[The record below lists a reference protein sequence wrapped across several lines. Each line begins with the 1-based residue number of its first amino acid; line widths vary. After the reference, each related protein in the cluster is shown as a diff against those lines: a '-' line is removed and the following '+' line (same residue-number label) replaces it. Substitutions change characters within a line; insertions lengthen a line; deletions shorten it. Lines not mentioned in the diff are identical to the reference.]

1 MMANSLILCGGTGA
15 HAALAMMRLHTL
27 GYALGFFRQ
36 SNGKPLDFPTL
47 YLVDQD
53 AGDGARDETA
63 WQMVHRLAQDHP
75 GRRNWRETFGREN
88 GPILRIVTPL
98 PVGHDRHWFDPPN
111 DTLGKRFAHSPYLDL
126 LTDRDQRDIQ
136 FSRGM
141 MGSPSVGALLFRLK
155 NHDAGS
161 SGINNDN
168 VFQTLRKERGR
179 IAVVGSGV
187 GGTGAAVAPTL
198 ARLFAASDARV
209 MAVMV
214 LQWFKFTTD
223 GLDEILRE
231 KAELRNNA
239 MRQNAHS
246 ALAYCGQELARE
258 VATVPVGVPETS
270 IIDRRYTSD
279 TQQPAHESFVHGV
292 AALCCLRHFLASEP
306 YPAGLYQMGAE
317 DPTRLGGGNL
327 IPGSETEG
335 TLQNLAN
342 QAEMLASTLD
352 AFAAVLAN
360 AHSGRFALVPAIYRE
375 IQRLTDPGQAS
386 QAIRTLVASYR
397 KHLDWMNQV
406 LGVEPQSVSALTTET
421 MSRERL
427 TNYPISRNSN
437 MPTVPPEQMALGL
450 FHWVA
455 EWVRDYRETMPTDL
469 VSSTPGEV
477 NGGYWPPLSGDGIA
491 VAADRAGDLTPVP
504 HQNIEVTLDGFVDT
518 GHVSQNGWPDP
529 IAVADHFR
537 YAIQREDRTAR
548 RQLEMLLAGLVTG
561 HLRLEE
567 IPEPSE
573 SPERV
578 SLAAL
583 VKASRET
590 GFPDLAR
597 YVVIYPEEEN
607 EVLGFNSPHTFLCA
621 KPPSDQHAARIWER
635 LWTKL
640 TGSDQPE
647 NWATEEPLAVW
658 RNADREI
665 RQIRSWLEHLKQVHS
680 GTPPAW
686 TRIFEHQ
693 SSPGMVP
700 YGTDQRKLPVYWDST
715 SETVRVGLPTAE
727 TGEYRPDVNT
737 PQVSEEELLNEIPEL
752 EKLRDGSGLIRYEM
766 VEFEAPDRERQ
777 VRALWKEH
785 LDHLQQHGLIA
796 DFGTNED
803 DVFIWMPDRA
813 RAATLGRTCI
823 LDRSV
828 MMVRRC
834 SPMRQDPVPGS
845 STRAGATCY
854 PDLPL
859 RLEYL
864 GLVQT
869 NAGKTVLDLL
879 KDGDSLIPSE
889 FEPAIDDTHQGRSAT
904 WTLRLKGRQDPL
916 TISLPVGPE
925 SDNHQAHW
933 MVWPRFRSNSGQFW
947 RAYYLYERCTD
958 ARLRLETL
966 WLDPDSRCV
975 HRCDVQERSGSHPIR
990 FNVHGDRRVHTG
1002 GPPVAFSVRDTVSEE
1017 EIGLYLIQ
1025 LTPLSPND
1033 RDVKIGIDFGTS
1045 HTVASVLTGGERSVV
1060 ELAPELDPANAQTAL
1075 TLHVSEDWSHVA
1087 ASFEQDGLSALG
1099 GWLPNYVQSVAEDA
1113 RGLLPSE
1120 LLTILP
1126 LDGLNAEDVSG
1137 WQPGRDCVIP
1147 FMDMQRPDIADHIL
1161 ADFKWDV
1168 SFPAFH
1174 GREPV
1179 LREIYLGMVIEFVMA
1194 DVVWQRRAF
1203 PGRPVDFTFTY
1214 PLRTQRSE
1222 LASFEATL
1230 RRVLDN
1236 SSRSLGCKLTLRD
1249 NTGTYNESRAAKG
1262 GAGNFGEVS
1271 LVGDLGGGTLDLF
1284 ISANALPGVEFEE
1297 VADSARLGGNLLLRT
1312 LARNPQKFLP
1322 ANAGWRFDDPERLE
1336 TQLRAWMRS
1345 KGSRDLFG
1353 TGAGNQIMHDGL
1365 GVQGF
1370 DRPSQADPARRLISR
1385 YFRLISEYMA
1395 RSLVAFLT
1403 RHWYK
1408 QAPAQHHDTLQV
1420 LVQLRGN
1427 GWRLWHDTV
1436 QYRQIEEEIG
1446 GWIEDRARVLWR
1458 DPKLWH
1464 DLTARP
1470 EPPVGNWSARDT
1482 GDANPK
1488 TAPILAAVGEAE
1500 SQEDVERFY
1509 SHTLVQLDLLHAGS
1523 SLDPVPWFSR
1533 NRFNTGGQTT
1543 QVELNAV
1550 EPSLPLSHH
1559 DVEASIGD
1567 FDDQLK
1573 AEVNRKLR
1581 EEGSRPDEVE
1591 FLAPVAPI
1599 VWEAAFKCRQL
1610 LGND

>member
-63 WQMVHRLAQDHP
+63 WQMVRRLVQDHP
-75 GRRNWRETFGREN
+75 GRWNQRETFGRED

-98 PVGHDRHWFDPPN
+98 PVGHDRNWFNPPN
-111 DTLGKRFAHSPYLDL
+111 DRLGHRFADSPYLDL
-126 LTDRDQRDIQ
+126 LTDRDQRNIQ
-136 FSRGM
+136 FSQGM

-155 NHDAGS
+155 NYDAGPNH
-161 SGINNDN
+161 INHEN
-168 VFQTLRKERGR
+168 VFETLRRERGR

-198 ARLFAASDARV
+198 ARQFAASDAHV

-223 GLDEILRE
+223 SLDDIRSE
-231 KAELRNNA
+231 KAELRNDA

-246 ALAYCGQELARE
+246 ALAYCGQDLARE
-258 VATVPVGVPETS
+258 VATVPVGVPETA

-292 AALCCLRHFLASEP
+292 AGLCCLRHFLASEP

-327 IPGSETEG
+327 IPGSESNG
-335 TLQNLAN
+335 TLQDLAN
-342 QAEMLASTLD
+342 QAEMLSATLD

-360 AHSGRFALVPAIYRE
+360 SHSGRFAVVPAIYRE
-375 IQRLTDPGQAS
+375 IQRLTDPVQAS

-397 KHLDWMNQV
+397 KHLEWMHQV
-406 LGVEPQSVSALTTET
+406 LGVEPRSVSALTTEA

-427 TNYPISRNSN
+427 TNHPISQNSN
-437 MPTVPPEQMALGL
+437 RQVPPEQVALNL

-455 EWVRDYRETMPTDL
+455 EWIRDYRETMPADL
-469 VSSTPGEV
+469 VSGNPGEV
-477 NGGYWPPLSGDGIA
+477 NGGYWPPLSGDGIT

-504 HQNIEVTLDGFVDT
+504 HQNIEVTLNGFVDT

-537 YAIQREDRTAR
+537 YAIQLGDRTAL
-548 RQLEMLLAGLVTG
+548 RQLEMLLVGLVTR
-561 HLRLEE
+561 HLTLKE
-567 IPEPSE
+567 IHDLGE
-573 SPERV
+573 SPEPV
-578 SLAAL
+578 SLAVL
-583 VKASRET
+583 VNTFREQD
-590 GFPDLAR
+590 FPDFAK
-597 YVVIYPEEEN
+597 YAVVWPEEEN
-607 EVLGFNSPHTFLCA
+607 EVLGFNAPHTLLCA
-621 KPPSDQHAARIWER
+621 KPPSDQHAAKIWGS
-635 LWTKL
+635 LWKKL
-640 TGSDQPE
+640 TGSDQLE
-647 NWATEEPLAVW
+647 NWATVESSTVW
-658 RNADREI
+658 EQADREI
-665 RQIRSWLEHLKQVHS
+665 RQIRSWLEHLKEKHP

-686 TRIFEHQ
+686 TRIFDYQPEA
-693 SSPGMVP
+693 VP
-700 YGTDQRKLPVYWDST
+700 IEYGVDERTWSIYWNSTDQPVPV
-715 SETVRVGLPTAE
+715 ELPTAE
-727 TGEYRPDVNT
+727 TGNYVPPEGT
-737 PQVSEEELLNEIPEL
+737 PQVTEDELLDQIPALQEL
-752 EKLRDGSGLIRYEM
+752 QDEFGHTRFEM
-766 VEFEAPDRERQ
+766 VKFEAPDRERQ
-777 VRALWKEH
+777 IRAIWKEH
-785 LDHLQQHGLIA
+785 LDHLQQHGLILGYGN
-796 DFGTNED
+796 DEEG
-803 DVFIWMPDRA
+803 VFIRMSDRVHA
-813 RAATLGRTCI
+813 GKLERTRI
-823 LDRSV
+823 LDRKV
-828 MMVRRC
+828 LMVRRC

-845 STRAGATCY
+845 TTRAGATSY

-925 SDNHQAHW
+925 SDHHKAHW
-933 MVWPRFRSNSGQFW
+933 MMWPKFRSTRDQSW
-947 RAYYLYERCTD
+947 RTYYIYERCTD

-966 WLDPDSRCV
+966 WLDPESKRV
-975 HRCDVQERSGSHPIR
+975 HRCDVQEQPGSHPIR
-990 FNVHGDRRVHTG
+990 FDAHGNRRAHTG

-1060 ELAPELDPANAQTAL
+1060 KLAPELDPANAETAL

-1120 LLTILP
+1120 LLTIFP
-1126 LDGLNAEDVSG
+1126 LNGLTAENVAG

-1147 FMDMQRPDIADHIL
+1147 FMDMQRPDLADHIL

-1179 LREIYLGMVIEFVMA
+1179 LREIYLGMVIELVMA
-1194 DVVWQRRAF
+1194 DVVWQHRAL
-1203 PGRPVDFTFTY
+1203 PSRPVDFTFTY

-1222 LASFEATL
+1222 LNNFKETL

-1236 SSRSLGCKLTLRD
+1236 SSRSLGCNLTLRD
-1249 NTGTYNESRAAKG
+1249 NIGTYNESRAAKG
-1262 GAGNFGEVS
+1262 GTGNFGEVS

-1312 LARNPQKFLP
+1312 LANNPKRFLP
-1322 ANAGWRFDDPERLE
+1322 ANVGWEVDDAERLE

-1345 KGSRDLFG
+1345 KGSPDLFG
-1353 TGAGNQIMHDGL
+1353 AGAGDQMVHDGL
-1365 GVQGF
+1365 GVRGF
-1370 DRPSQADPARRLISR
+1370 DLPSQANPARRLIDR

-1403 RHWYK
+1403 RHWYR
-1408 QAPAQHHDTLQV
+1408 QAPAQHHDKLQV

-1427 GWRLWHDTV
+1427 GWRLWHDAV
-1436 QYRQIEEEIG
+1436 QYKQIEEEIG
-1446 GWIEDRARVLWR
+1446 GWIEDRARVLWC
-1458 DPKLWH
+1458 DPNLWDDPTVPKLP
-1464 DLTARP
+1464 D
-1470 EPPVGNWSARDT
+1470 GNWSARNT
-1482 GDANPK
+1482 ENANPK

-1500 SQEDVERFY
+1500 SPEDAERFY
-1509 SHTLVQLDLLHAGS
+1509 SHTLVQLDLLDAGS
-1523 SLDPVPWFSR
+1523 SLASVPWFSR

-1550 EPSLPLSHH
+1550 EPALPLSHH
-1559 DVEASIGD
+1559 NTEASIDD
-1567 FDDQLK
+1567 FDDELK
-1573 AEVNRKLR
+1573 RAVNRKLR
-1581 EEGSRPDEVE
+1581 DEGSSPNEVE
-1591 FLAPVAPI
+1591 FRVPVAPI
-1599 VWEAAFKCRQL
+1599 VWEAAFKSKKFL
-1610 LGND
+1610 E

>member
-27 GYALGFFRQ
+27 GYALGFFRP

-63 WQMVHRLAQDHP
+63 WQMVRRLVQDHP
-75 GRRNWRETFGREN
+75 GRWNQRETFGRQD

-98 PVGHDRHWFDPPN
+98 PVGQDRNWFNPPN
-111 DTLGKRFAHSPYLDL
+111 DRLGHRFADSPYLDL

-155 NHDAGS
+155 NHDAME
-161 SGINNDN
+161 SGINHDN
-168 VFQTLRKERGR
+168 EFETLYRERGR

-198 ARLFAASDARV
+198 ARQFAKDAHV

-214 LQWFKFTTD
+214 LQWFKFSTD
-223 GLDEILRE
+223 GLDEELRE
-231 KAELRNNA
+231 KAELRNDA

-246 ALAYCGQELARE
+246 ALAYCGQDLARE
-258 VATVPVGVPETS
+258 VATVPVGVSETA

-292 AALCCLRHFLASEP
+292 AALCCLRHFLAPEP
-306 YPAGLYQMGAE
+306 YRAGLYQMGAE
-317 DPTRLGGGNL
+317 DPTILGGGNL
-327 IPGSETEG
+327 IPGSEPDG
-335 TLQNLAN
+335 TLQDLAN
-342 QAEMLASTLD
+342 QAEMLASTLT

-360 AHSGRFALVPAIYRE
+360 AHSGRFAVVPAIYRE
-375 IQRLTDPGQAS
+375 VQRLTDPGQAS
-386 QAIRTLVASYR
+386 QAIQTLVTSYR
-397 KHLDWMNQV
+397 EHLGWMQQV
-406 LGVEPQSVSALTTET
+406 LGVKPRSVSALTIEA
-421 MSRERL
+421 MSRKRL
-427 TNYPISRNSN
+427 TNHPISQNSN
-437 MPTVPPEQMALGL
+437 MPPEQVALDL

-455 EWVRDYRETMPTDL
+455 KWIRDYRKTRPADL
-469 VSSTPGEV
+469 VSDNPGEV
-477 NGGYWPPLSGDGIA
+477 NGGYWPPLSGDGSISVSA
-491 VAADRAGDLTPVP
+491 ERAGELTPIP
-504 HQNIEVTLDGFVDT
+504 HQNIEVTLNSFVDT

-537 YAIQREDRTAR
+537 YAIQRGDRTAL
-548 RQLEMLLAGLVTG
+548 RQLEMLLVGLVTG
-561 HLRLEE
+561 HLELQE
-567 IPEPSE
+567 IPAPSE
-573 SPERV
+573 PEPV
-578 SLAAL
+578 SLASL
-583 VKASRET
+583 VNASRET
-590 GFPDLAR
+590 DFPDLAR
-597 YVVIYPEEEN
+597 YRIIYPEKEN
-607 EVLGFNSPHTFLCA
+607 EVLGFNSPYTLLCA
-621 KPPSDQHAARIWER
+621 KPPSGQPSARIWGS
-635 LWTKL
+635 LWKKL
-640 TGSDQPE
+640 TGSDQPD
-647 NWATEEPLAVW
+647 NWATVESPAVW
-658 RNADREI
+658 GHAEREI
-665 RQIRSWLEHLKQVHS
+665 RQIRSWLGQLKERHP

-686 TRIFEHQ
+686 MRIFDHQ
-693 SSPGMVP
+693 SESVP
-700 YGTDQRKLPVYWDST
+700 IEYGVDGRTWSIYWSSTDQLVPV
-715 SETVRVGLPTAE
+715 ELPTAE
-727 TGEYRPDVNT
+727 TGNYVPPEGT
-737 PQVSEEELLNEIPEL
+737 PQVPEDELLDIPGL
-752 EKLRDGSGLIRYEM
+752 HKLQDEVGHNRFKM

-777 VRALWKEH
+777 IRAIWKEH
-785 LDHLQQHGLIA
+785 LDHLQQHGLILGYGS
-796 DFGTNED
+796 DKED
-803 DVFIWMPDRA
+803 LFIRMPDGRVGTLA
-813 RAATLGRTCI
+813 RTRI

-828 MMVRRC
+828 MMVRKC
-834 SPMRQDPVPGS
+834 SPMRQDPVPVS
-845 STRAGATCY
+845 STQAGSTRY

-869 NAGKTVLDLL
+869 KEGETVLDLL
-879 KDGDSLIPSE
+879 KDGDPLILGE
-889 FEPAIDDTHQGRSAT
+889 FEPEIDDTHQGRSAT

-916 TISLPVGPE
+916 KISLPVGPE

-947 RAYYLYERCTD
+947 RAYYIYERCTD

-966 WLDPDSRCV
+966 WLDPESKHV

-1060 ELAPELDPANAQTAL
+1060 KLAPELDPANAETAL

-1087 ASFEQDGLSALG
+1087 AAFEQDGLSALG
-1099 GWLPNYVQSVAEDA
+1099 GWLPNYVQSVAGDA

-1126 LDGLNAEDVSG
+1126 LDRLTAENVAG

-1147 FMDMQRPDIADHIL
+1147 FMDMQRPDLADHIL

-1168 SFPAFH
+1168 SFPAFQ
-1174 GREPV
+1174 ENEQI
-1179 LREIYLGMVIEFVMA
+1179 LREIYLGMVIELVMA
-1194 DVVWQRRAF
+1194 DVVWQRRAL

-1214 PLRTQRSE
+1214 PLRTKQSE
-1222 LASFEATL
+1222 LDSFKRTL
-1230 RRVLDN
+1230 SRLLEN
-1236 SSRSLGCKLTLRD
+1236 SSRSLGCSLTLCG

-1262 GAGNFGEVS
+1262 GTSNFGEVS

-1284 ISANALPGVEFEE
+1284 ISANALTDVKFEE

-1312 LARNPQKFLP
+1312 LAHNPQRFLP

-1345 KGSRDLFG
+1345 KGSPDLFG
-1353 TGAGNQIMHDGL
+1353 AGAGDQMVHGGL
-1365 GVQGF
+1365 GVRGF
-1370 DRPSQADPARRLISR
+1370 DQPSQADPARRLISR

-1408 QAPAQHHDTLQV
+1408 QAPEQHHDRLQV

-1427 GWRLWHDTV
+1427 GWRLWHDAV
-1436 QYRQIEEEIG
+1436 QYKQIEEEIG
-1446 GWIEDRARVLWR
+1446 GWIENRARVLWS
-1458 DPKLWH
+1458 DPKLWN
-1464 DLTARP
+1464 DSTVLELP
-1470 EPPVGNWSARDT
+1470 DGNWSARDT
-1482 GDANPK
+1482 GNANPK
-1488 TAPILAAVGEAE
+1488 TAPILEAVGKAE
-1500 SQEDVERFY
+1500 SPEDAERFY
-1509 SHTLVQLDLLHAGS
+1509 SHTLVQLDLLDAGS
-1523 SLDPVPWFSR
+1523 PPATVPWFSR

-1550 EPSLPLSHH
+1550 EPALPLSHH
-1559 DVEASIGD
+1559 NTEASIGD
-1567 FDDQLK
+1567 FDDELK
-1573 AEVNRKLR
+1573 RAVNRKLR
-1581 EEGSRPDEVE
+1581 DEGSSPNEVE
-1591 FLAPVAPI
+1591 FRVPVAPI
-1599 VWEAAFKCRQL
+1599 VWEAAFKSKQFL
-1610 LGND
+1610 A

>member
-53 AGDGARDETA
+53 AGDGERDETA
-63 WQMVHRLAQDHP
+63 WQMVRRLVQDHP
-75 GRRNWRETFGREN
+75 GRRNWRETFGRED

-98 PVGHDRHWFDPPN
+98 PVGHDRHWFDHPH
-111 DTLGKRFAHSPYLDL
+111 DTLGNRFADSPYLDL
-126 LTDRDQRDIQ
+126 LTDRDQRNIQ

-155 NHDAGS
+155 NQDAGR
-161 SGINNDN
+161 SGINHDN
-168 VFQTLRKERGR
+168 GFETLRKERGR

-198 ARLFAASDARV
+198 ARQFAASDARV

-231 KAELRNNA
+231 KAELRNDA

-246 ALAYCGQELARE
+246 ALAYCGQDLARK
-258 VATVPVGVPETS
+258 VATVPVGVPETA

-327 IPGSETEG
+327 IPGSESNG
-335 TLQNLAN
+335 TLQDLAN

-360 AHSGRFALVPAIYRE
+360 AHSGRFSVVPAIHRE
-375 IQRLTDPGQAS
+375 VQRLTDPVQAS
-386 QAIRTLVASYR
+386 QAIRTLIASYR
-397 KHLDWMNQV
+397 KNLEWMNQV

-427 TNYPISRNSN
+427 TNHPISRNSN

-455 EWVRDYRETMPTDL
+455 EWVRDYRETNPANL
-469 VSSTPGEV
+469 VSSTRGEV

-491 VAADRAGDLTPVP
+491 VAADRAGDLTSVP

-529 IAVADHFR
+529 IAVAHHFR

-548 RQLEMLLAGLVTG
+548 RQLEMLLAGLVTE
-561 HLRLEE
+561 HLRLEV

-583 VKASRET
+583 VKAFREA

-597 YVVIYPEEEN
+597 YMVIYPEEEN
-607 EVLGFNSPHTFLCA
+607 EVLGFNSPHTLLCA

-640 TGSDQPE
+640 TGSNQPD
-647 NWATEEPLAVW
+647 NWATVESPAVW
-658 RNADREI
+658 RHADREI
-665 RQIRSWLEHLKQVHS
+665 RQIRSWLEHLKERHP

-686 TRIFEHQ
+686 TRIFDHQ
-693 SSPGMVP
+693 SESVP
-700 YGTDQRKLPVYWDST
+700 IEYGLDEQTWSIHWSSTDQLVPVKLPAK
-715 SETVRVGLPTAE
+715 ETPPSIIDNMKEVPE
-727 TGEYRPDVNT
+727 D
-737 PQVSEEELLNEIPEL
+737 ELLDQIPGL
-752 EKLRDGSGLIRYEM
+752 HKLQDEVGHTRFEM
-766 VEFEAPDRERQ
+766 VKFEAPDRESQ
-777 VRALWKEH
+777 VRAIWKEH
-785 LDHLQQHGLIA
+785 LGHLQQHGHIL
-796 DFGTNED
+796 GYGSKEE
-803 DVFIWMPDRA
+803 DVFILMPDWIHAGWLKKTR
-813 RAATLGRTCI
+813 I
-823 LDRSV
+823 LDRSI
-828 MMVRRC
+828 MMVPRC

-845 STRAGATCY
+845 TTPDGATRY

-869 NAGKTVLDLL
+869 NAGETVLDFL
-879 KDGDSLIPSE
+879 KAGNSLILGE
-889 FEPAIDDTHQGRSAT
+889 FEPEIDDTHQGRSAT

-916 TISLPVGPE
+916 KISLPVGSE

-933 MVWPRFRSNSGQFW
+933 MVWPRFRSSSDQSW
-947 RAYYLYERCTD
+947 CAYYIYERCTD

-966 WLDPDSRCV
+966 WLDPESKRV
-975 HRCDVQERSGSHPIR
+975 HRGDVQDRFGSHPIR
-990 FNVHGDRRVHTG
+990 FDAHGGRRAHTG
-1002 GPPVAFSVRDTVSEE
+1002 GPPVAFSARDTVSGE

-1033 RDVKIGIDFGTS
+1033 KDLKIGIDFGTS

-1060 ELAPELDPANAQTAL
+1060 ELAPELDPTNTETAL
-1075 TLHVSEDWSHVA
+1075 TLHASEDWSHVS

-1099 GWLPNYVQSVAEDA
+1099 GWLPNYVESVAGDA

-1120 LLTILP
+1120 LLTVLP
-1126 LDGLNAEDVSG
+1126 LDRLNAEGVAG

-1147 FMDMQRPDIADHIL
+1147 FMDMQRPDISDHIL

-1174 GREPV
+1174 GHESV

-1203 PGRPVDFTFTY
+1203 PGRPVDLTFTY

-1222 LASFEATL
+1222 LAGFEETL

-1236 SSRSLGCKLTLRD
+1236 SNRSLGCKLTLRD

-1284 ISANALPGVEFEE
+1284 ISANALPDVEFEE

-1353 TGAGNQIMHDGL
+1353 AGAGTPIVHDGL

-1370 DRPSQADPARRLISR
+1370 DRPLQADPARRLISR

-1403 RHWYK
+1403 RHWYR
-1408 QAPAQHHDTLQV
+1408 QAPAQHHDKLQV

-1436 QYRQIEEEIG
+1436 HYRQIEKEIG
-1446 GWIEDRARVLWR
+1446 GWIEDRARALWR
-1458 DPKLWH
+1458 DPNLWH

-1470 EPPVGNWSARDT
+1470 EPPEGNWSERDT

-1523 SLDPVPWFSR
+1523 SLDPIPWFSR
-1533 NRFNTGGQTT
+1533 NRFDTGGQAT
-1543 QVELNAV
+1543 QVELNSV
-1550 EPSLPLSHH
+1550 EPPLPLSHR
-1559 DVEASIGD
+1559 DVEASIDD

-1581 EEGSRPDEVE
+1581 EEGSRPDEVS

-1599 VWEAAFKCRQL
+1599 VWEAAFKCRQF

>member
-27 GYALGFFRQ
+27 GYALGFFHG

-53 AGDGARDETA
+53 AGDGAGEETA

-75 GRRNWRETFGREN
+75 GRRNRRETFGREN
-88 GPILRIVTPL
+88 SPILRIVTPL

-155 NHDAGS
+155 NHDAAS

-198 ARLFAASDARV
+198 AREFAASDAGV

-231 KAELRNNA
+231 KAELRNIA

-246 ALAYCGQELARE
+246 ALAYCGQEMARE
-258 VATVPVGVPETS
+258 VATVPVGVPETA

-317 DPTRLGGGNL
+317 DPRRLGGGNL
-327 IPGSETEG
+327 IPGSKSDG
-335 TLQNLAN
+335 TLQDLAN

-352 AFAAVLAN
+352 AFEAVLSN
-360 AHSGRFALVPAIYRE
+360 SYSGRFAVVPEIYRE
-375 IQRLTDPGQAS
+375 IQRLTDPGQVS
-386 QAIRTLVASYR
+386 QVIRTLVASYR
-397 KHLDWMNQV
+397 KHLDWMHQN
-406 LGVEPQSVSALTTET
+406 LGVEPRSVSALTTEA

-427 TNYPISRNSN
+427 TNYPLSRNMSN
-437 MPTVPPEQMALGL
+437 MPPEQVALRL

-455 EWVRDYRETMPTDL
+455 EWIRDYRETMPANL
-469 VSSTPGEV
+469 VSDEPGEV

-491 VAADRAGDLTPVP
+491 VAANRAGDLTPVP

-537 YAIQREDRTAR
+537 YAIQRGDQTAL

-567 IPEPSE
+567 IPEPRE

-583 VKASRET
+583 VKASREAD
-590 GFPDLAR
+590 FPDLAK
-597 YVVIYPEEEN
+597 YAVVWPEEDS
-607 EVLGFNSPHTFLCA
+607 EVLGFNAPHTLLCA
-621 KPPSDQHAARIWER
+621 KPPSDQHAAKIWGS
-635 LWTKL
+635 LWKKL
-640 TGSDQPE
+640 TGSDQID
-647 NWATEEPLAVW
+647 NWATVESPVVW
-658 RNADREI
+658 GHADRKI
-665 RQIRSWLEHLKQVHS
+665 RQIRSWLGQLKERHP

-686 TRIFEHQ
+686 MRIFDYQPEAVPIEYGVDRRTWSIYW
-693 SSPGMVP
+693 SSTDHLVP
-700 YGTDQRKLPVYWDST
+700 I
-715 SETVRVGLPTAE
+715 ELPTAE
-727 TGEYRPDVNT
+727 TGNYVPPEGT
-737 PQVSEEELLNEIPEL
+737 PRLTEDELLNQIPGLQEL
-752 EKLRDGSGLIRYEM
+752 QDEFGHTRFEM
-766 VEFEAPDRERQ
+766 VEFEAPDRERPI
-777 VRALWKEH
+777 RAIWKEH
-785 LDHLQQHGLIA
+785 LDHLQQHGLILGYGS
-796 DFGTNED
+796 DEE
-803 DVFIWMPDRA
+803 DVFIRMSDGVHA
-813 RAATLGRTCI
+813 GTLERTRI

-828 MMVRRC
+828 LMVRRC

-845 STRAGATCY
+845 STRASATSY

-879 KDGDSLIPSE
+879 KDGDSLIHSE

-916 TISLPVGPE
+916 KISLPVGPE
-925 SDNHQAHW
+925 KDNHQAHW

-947 RAYYLYERCTD
+947 RAYYIYERCTD

-990 FNVHGDRRVHTG
+990 FDAHGNRRAHTG

-1017 EIGLYLIQ
+1017 EIGIYLIQ

-1060 ELAPELDPANAQTAL
+1060 KLAPELDPANAETAL

-1099 GWLPNYVQSVAEDA
+1099 GWLPNYVQSVAGDA

-1126 LDGLNAEDVSG
+1126 LGRLNAEDVPG
-1137 WQPGRDCVIP
+1137 WRPARDCVIP

-1161 ADFKWDV
+1161 ADFKWDA
-1168 SFPAFH
+1168 SFPAYH

-1179 LREIYLGMVIEFVMA
+1179 LREIYLGMVIELVMA

-1214 PLRTQRSE
+1214 PLRTHPSE
-1222 LASFEATL
+1222 LASFEQTL

-1236 SSRSLGCKLTLRD
+1236 SSLSLGCKFPLRK

-1284 ISANALPGVEFEE
+1284 ISANALRGVEFEE
-1297 VADSARLGGNLLLRT
+1297 VADSARLGGNLLLRI

-1353 TGAGNQIMHDGL
+1353 AGAGDQILHDGL

-1370 DRPSQADPARRLISR
+1370 HRPSQADSARRLISR

-1403 RHWYK
+1403 RHWYRR
-1408 QAPAQHHDTLQV
+1408 APAQHHDKLQV

-1436 QYRQIEEEIG
+1436 QYRQIEEKIG
-1446 GWIEDRARVLWR
+1446 GWIENRTRVLWR
-1458 DPKLWH
+1458 DPNLWH

-1470 EPPVGNWSARDT
+1470 EPPDGNWSARDT
-1482 GDANPK
+1482 GEANPK

-1509 SHTLVQLDLLHAGS
+1509 SHTLVQLDLLHAES

-1533 NRFNTGGQTT
+1533 NRFNAGGQTT

-1559 DVEASIGD
+1559 DAEAWIDD

-1581 EEGSRPDEVE
+1581 EEGSRPDEVS

-1599 VWEAAFKCRQL
+1599 VWEAAFKCRQF